1 VTGDAV
7 GARTSSAAA
16 ALIDELAGRERID
29 ARGDRLSRALF
40 ATDASIYEIIP
51 DGVVYP
57 RRVEDIQR
65 TVRACARHGVP
76 LTARGAGTGLAGGC
90 VNRGI
95 ILDCSRCMNRIAS
108 IDPQS
113 RTAVVEPGVVL
124 DDLNAEAASY
134 GLQFAPDV
142 ATSSRATIGGMIANN
157 SCGAHSVMYGRTV
170 DHVIA
175 LDVVLADGSRHT
187 WGQMTN
193 DELRITKS
201 GAAGTSLVIRNS
213 SFVIQCEDTLRQAM
227 RNEADEIASRFPKV
241 MRRNGGYALDRL
253 REDNGRI
260 NIETIICGSE
270 GTLAV
275 VVGAVLK
282 LVPLPQHKGLVVAHF
297 ADLLESLAATPAA
310 LAHTPAAVELLDK
323 TILDAARHHP
333 AQMRR
338 PWLVEGDPRGLLII
352 ELYDDD
358 MDSLTRRLSAVAA
371 DLKSRGMGYAWPILV
386 DSVQHASLWEI
397 RKSGL
402 GLLMSRPGQRHAYDF
417 VEDTAVDPA
426 RLRDYIARFI
436 QVLKEEGVEE
446 ASYYAH
452 ASVGCLHVKPVL
464 NLRQSGDVQKM
475 HRIADRISS
484 LALEFGGT
492 MTGEHGDGILRSC
505 WLEKMYGRRI
515 VEAFRKIKTAFDPQG
530 ILNPGK
536 IVDPLPMLENLR
548 FAMQECRAYSDPHP
562 GPLPERER
570 ETGATAL
577 DFSLYGGM
585 SGLAEMCS
593 GVGQCRQ
600 KLVGTMCPS
609 YMATGDEQH
618 TTRGRANALR
628 LALSD
633 RGLIDGLADPVL
645 DEVMDLCLSCKACR
659 TECPTGVDMAKLKAE
674 WQSQRNRRRGTP
686 LRSRLVAATPA
697 LAAWGCRTAPLSNWL
712 AQSKP
717 ARWLMDAF
725 FGFDRRIAPPKFSQ
739 RTFRHWFQSAVP
751 ASAGK
756 LHPKSAIS
764 KPKVVYFVDTW
775 TNYFTSEVGIAAVR
789 ILESL
794 GYEVIVP
801 PTVCCGRPAISK
813 GMLDEA
819 KRLAERNAAVLAP
832 YADAGVPIVG
842 TEPSCILTFADEFPQ
857 LVRTDDARRIAEQAV
872 MMETFLATHA
882 NQLRI
887 ADRGLRIEEGPAS
900 ADRKSAI
907 RNPQSEILYH
917 AHCHQK
923 ALVGTGDAMKLLRA
937 AFGDAAQEIGSG
949 CCGMAGSFGHE
960 REHYDVARAI
970 GEERLFPAVRG
981 RGDAAIAVSGFS
993 CRHQIA
999 HHTGAEARHLVEYL
1013 AEAFEASA
1021 PRTVVG
1027 PV

>member
-1 VTGDAV
+1 MTNDELQKKS
-7 GARTSSAAA
+7 RTSGPSSFVTPSSSLAGTATA
-16 ALIDELAGRERID
+16 IDELAKHGLD
-29 ARGDRLSRALF
+29 VRGDRLSRALF
-40 ATDASIYEIIP
+40 ATDASIYQIIP

-57 RRVEDIQR
+57 RNADDIQA
-65 TVRACARHGVP
+65 TVRACGKHGVP

-95 ILDCSRCMNRIAS
+95 ILDCSRYMNRIFS
-108 IDPQS
+108 IDPRS
-113 RTAVVEPGVVL
+113 RTAIVEPGVVL
-124 DDLNAEAASY
+124 DDLNAAAASY
-134 GLQFAPDV
+134 GLHFAPDV

-170 DHVIA
+170 DHLVG
-175 LDVVLADGSRHT
+175 LEVVLADGSRQT
-187 WGQMTN
+187 WGEISN
-193 DELRITKS
+193 YELRITKKEEQPPPF
-201 GAAGTSLVIRNS
+201 VIRNS
-213 SFVIQCEDTLRQAM
+213 SLGISENELAKYCEQTLRQVM
-227 RNEADEIASRFPKV
+227 ADESQEIAARFPKV

-253 REDNGRI
+253 REDIGRI
-260 NIETIICGSE
+260 NVETVLCGSE
-270 GTLAV
+270 GTLAI

-282 LVPLPQHKGLVVAHF
+282 LIPLPKYKGLVVAHF
-297 ADLLESLAATPAA
+297 ADLLDSLAATPMV
-310 LAHTPAAVELLDK
+310 LAHHPAAVELLDK

-333 AQMRR
+333 AQMRK
-338 PWLVEGDPRGLLII
+338 PWLVEDDPRGLLII

-358 MDSLTRRLSAVAA
+358 TDSLTRRLNAVAA
-371 DLKSRGMGYAWPILV
+371 DLKSRGMGYAWPILL
-386 DSVQHASLWEI
+386 DSAQQAALWDI

-426 RLRDYIARFI
+426 RLRDYIARFM
-436 QVLKEEGVEE
+436 QVLAEEGVTE

-505 WLEKMYGRRI
+505 WLEKMYGPRI
-515 VEAFRKIKTAFDPQG
+515 VEAFRKVKTVFDPQG

-548 FAMQECRAYSDPHP
+548 FDAGVANARSDPHP

-570 ETGATAL
+570 EEGTTTL
-577 DFSLYGGM
+577 DFSLYGGV

-618 TTRGRANALR
+618 STRGRANALR
-628 LALSD
+628 VALSD
-633 RGLIDGLADPVL
+633 RGLIGGLADPVL
-645 DEVMDLCLSCKACR
+645 DEVMDLCLSCKACK

-674 WQSQRNRRRGTP
+674 WLSQRNRRRGTP
-686 LRSRLVAATPA
+686 LRSRLIAATPA
-697 LAAWGCRTAPLSNWL
+697 LAAWGCRAAPLSNWL

-717 ARWLMDAF
+717 SRWLMDAL
-725 FGFDRRIAPPKFSQ
+725 FGIDRRVPPPRFA
-739 RTFRHWFQSAVP
+739 RLTFRQWFQSAIRNP
-751 ASAGK
+751 Q
-756 LHPKSAIS
+756 SAIS
-764 KPKVVYFVDTW
+764 RPRVVYFIDTW
-775 TNYFTSEVGIAAVR
+775 TNYFTPQVGIAAVR
-789 ILESL
+789 VLEAL

-819 KRLAERNAAVLAP
+819 RRLAVRNAAILAP
-832 YADAGVPIVG
+832 YAEAGVPIVG
-842 TEPSCILTFADEFPQ
+842 TEPSCILTFTDEFPQ
-857 LVRTDDARRIAEQAV
+857 LVRTNAAQRIAEGAV
-872 MMETFLATHA
+872 MIETFLA
-882 NQLRI
+882 QRSDI
-887 ADRGLRIEEGPAS
+887 SQAS
-900 ADRKSAI
+900 SLKPEAL
-907 RNPQSEILYH
+907 LYH

-923 ALVGTGDAMKLLRA
+923 ALVGAGDAMKVLRA
-937 AFGDAAQEIGSG
+937 VFGHAAQEINSG

-960 REHYDVARAI
+960 REHYEVSKAI
-970 GEERLFPAVRG
+970 GEERLFPAIRG
-981 RGDAAIAVSGFS
+981 RDDAAIAVSGFS
-993 CRHQIA
+993 CRHQIE
-999 HHTGAEARHLVEYL
+999 HYTGVRARHVVEYL
-1013 AEAFEASA
+1013 AGAFEANTL
-1021 PRTVVG
+1021 R
-1027 PV
+1027 PVQEPV